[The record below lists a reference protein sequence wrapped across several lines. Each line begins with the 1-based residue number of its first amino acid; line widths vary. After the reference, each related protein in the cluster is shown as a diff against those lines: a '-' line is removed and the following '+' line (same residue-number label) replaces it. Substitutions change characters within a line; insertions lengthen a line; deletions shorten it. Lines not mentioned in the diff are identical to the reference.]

1 MYTPAI
7 NAEHDIPTLHQ
18 FMRANPLCALVTQCT
33 QGMVA
38 SHIPMV
44 LIEDGT
50 PQGSKLGMLK
60 GHVSRANTQWKDIA
74 AAEALGIFTG
84 PQHYISPNWYPDKA
98 THGKEVPTWNYVAV
112 HAYGPIRIVQDA
124 DWLLDHLKSLT
135 NEHEAASPIPWRVED
150 APWDFIAKMIHG
162 IVGIELPIAR
172 IEARWKAS
180 QNRPDRDIPG
190 ITEGLDTLATPA
202 SETMKNLILSRR
214 PR

>member
-7 NAEHDIPTLHQ
+7 NAEHDTHVLHQ
-18 FMRANPLCALVTQCT
+18 FIRANSLCALITQST

-44 LIEDGT
+44 LMEDG
-50 PQGSKLGMLK
+50 SEFGMLK
-60 GHVSRANTQWKDIA
+60 GHVARANTQWKDITA
-74 AAEALGIFTG
+74 PEALGIFTG
-84 PQHYISPNWYPDKA
+84 PQHYISPNWYPEKA

-135 NEHEAASPIPWRVED
+135 NQHEAVSPIPWRVED
-150 APWDFIAKMIHG
+150 APQDFIAKMIHG
-162 IVGIELPIAR
+162 IVGIEFPITR

-180 QNRPDRDIPG
+180 QNRPDRDIAG
-190 ITEGLDTLATPA
+190 ITAGLDTLATPA
-202 SETMKNLILSRR
+202 SETMKDLILSKR